1 MQIEIKNFYSNI
13 GVALRRA
20 GYRFQHQDGGEMS
33 FVRSLA
39 TAGFPRFH
47 IYASQKEDGLMLSLH
62 LDQKKETYGDNTRH
76 HGEYTDE
83 GPVKEEIQRLK
94 NILES

>member
-1 MQIEIKNFYSNI
+1 MQIEIKNFSSNI

-33 FVRSLA
+33 FVKSLA
-39 TAGFPRFH
+39 SAGFPRFH
-47 IYASQKEDGLMLSLH
+47 IYASLKEDNLMLSLH
-62 LDQKKETYGDNTRH
+62 LDQKKETYGDSTRH
-76 HGEYTDE
+76 HGEYADG
-83 GPVKEEIQRLK
+83 GPLKVEIQRLK